1 MFIEL
6 LRLLDPNTLPIMLAK
21 EHTLFWVK
29 HNFVIKSLF
38 IFSLSRTIHRIQ
50 LFEAFHRIRKHAV
63 LERMVNLFYRRLTCR
78 AFKKMNSDPSSWL
91 ICDKTLSNDSNES
104 SNFQYLWNQAL
115 LYLRG

>member
-29 HNFVIKSLF
+29 HNFIIKSLF

-78 AFKKMNSDPSSWL
+78 AFKKMNSLVISFGFVFVTKHSQMIQMNRLTFNIFGIKPYS
-91 ICDKTLSNDSNES
+91 I
-104 SNFQYLWNQAL
+104 
-115 LYLRG
+115 